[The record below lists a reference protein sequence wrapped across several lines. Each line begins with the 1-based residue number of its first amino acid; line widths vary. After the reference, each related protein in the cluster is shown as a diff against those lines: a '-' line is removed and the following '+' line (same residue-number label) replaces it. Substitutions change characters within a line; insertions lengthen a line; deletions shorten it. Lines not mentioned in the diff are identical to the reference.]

1 MRISSETHGHNV
13 FARLALIGLVSGTV
27 AGCSADSTRFLTD
40 GFTAPPQQQAN
51 AGYAG
56 GYQGQ
61 PGGGQGGGDVT
72 GSLGAAPSGRV
83 DSVPLPPPGQ
93 GGAGMQPSSYAA
105 PGATQPLYGA
115 SGYGATAPAPVTAS
129 TRPAVP
135 GTHVV
140 VGGET
145 LASVARMY
153 GVSPAALGAANNIA
167 PGNTVR
173 TGQTL
178 VIPPGGNGASQAHA
192 AVQPVTAAKPPQVAA
207 GPNTLTVPGKPASQP
222 ATVAAKPLTT
232 APVLSQNLTPPPAS
246 PAPVVT
252 ASVKPAPATK
262 PGAAPTQA
270 VAKSSAPEPKV
281 ETAAKVTPADDA
293 DDGPRASGSGPQ
305 FRAPVRGRVIASF
318 GPKPGGAH
326 NDGVNFAVPEGTG
339 VRAAEDGTV
348 AYAGNELKGYGN
360 LVLVKHADGY
370 VTAYAHNSELN
381 VKRGDTVRRG
391 QIIAKAG
398 QSGNV
403 NSPQLHFEIRKG
415 STAVDPS
422 RYVAGL

>member
-1 MRISSETHGHNV
+1 MRISSETHGRNV

-27 AGCSADSTRFLTD
+27 AGCSSDAAR
-40 GFTAPPQQQAN
+40 FTADAPKPP
-51 AGYAG
+51 AGAAYAG
-56 GYQGQ
+56 GYQAQ
-61 PGGGQGGGDVT
+61 GDVT

-83 DSVPLPPPGQ
+83 DSMALPPPGQ
-93 GGAGMQPSSYAA
+93 PGAGVQPSSYAA
-105 PGATQPLYGA
+105 PGGGQPLYGA
-115 SGYGATAPAPVTAS
+115 PSYTAPAPAPVAAAPA
-129 TRPAVP
+129 RPAAA

-140 VGGET
+140 VAGET
-145 LASVARMY
+145 LSSISRMY
-153 GVSPAALGAANNIA
+153 GVSPAALGTANGIAA
-167 PGNTVR
+167 GGTVR

-178 VIPPGGNGASQAHA
+178 IIPPGGNGTTQLRA
-192 AVQPVTAAKPPQVAA
+192 A
-207 GPNTLTVPGKPASQP
+207 QP
-222 ATVAAKPLTT
+222 ATVK
-232 APVLSQNLTPPPAS
+232 
-246 PAPVVT
+246 PAPVVAAAPATSSFST
-252 ASVKPAPATK
+252 AAAAPATNSFSAPAKPAATPATQTAAAKPVVAAPTPAVAQSPAPAAGK
-262 PGAAPTQA
+262 PATPAQAAAPA
-270 VAKSSAPEPKV
+270 PKV

-293 DDGPRASGSGPQ
+293 DDGPRAAGSGPQ

-360 LVLVKHADGY
+360 LVLIKHADGY

-398 QSGNV
+398 QSGGV

-415 STAVDPS
+415 STPVDPS

>member
-1 MRISSETHGHNV
+1 MRISSETHGRNV

-27 AGCSADSTRFLTD
+27 AGCSSDATRFLSD
-40 GFTAPPQQQAN
+40 GFAPQPQQQAN
-51 AGYAG
+51 AGYGG

-83 DSVPLPPPGQ
+83 DSMALPPPGP
-93 GGAGMQPSSYAA
+93 QPSSYAA
-105 PGATQPLYGA
+105 SGGGQPLYGA
-115 SGYGATAPAPVTAS
+115 PGYGATAPAPVAAAA
-129 TRPAVP
+129 RPAAP

-153 GVSPAALGAANNIA
+153 GVSPAALGAANNIPA
-167 PGNTVR
+167 GHTVR

-192 AVQPVTAAKPPQVAA
+192 VQAAAQPVAAAKPPQVATA
-207 GPNTLTVPGKPASQP
+207 SNTLTVPGKPASQP
-222 ATVAAKPLTT
+222 ATVAAKPLAA
-232 APVLSQNLTPPPAS
+232 APVVSQTLTPPPA
-246 PAPVVT
+246 
-252 ASVKPAPATK
+252 ASASAKGT
-262 PGAAPTQA
+262 AAPTQA
-270 VAKSSAPEPKV
+270 VARSAAPEPKV

-293 DDGPRASGSGPQ
+293 DDAPRASGSGPQ